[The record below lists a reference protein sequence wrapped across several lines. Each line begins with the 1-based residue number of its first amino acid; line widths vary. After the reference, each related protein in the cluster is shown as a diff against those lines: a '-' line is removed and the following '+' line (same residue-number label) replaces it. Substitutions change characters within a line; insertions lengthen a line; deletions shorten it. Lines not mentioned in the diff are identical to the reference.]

1 MCELDSAGAGSV
13 CGGLL
18 CSNSCGIKKF
28 VFAAVWFIVQFASI
42 EMSILMKVMCR
53 YFNGHMVF

>member
-1 MCELDSAGAGSV
+1 
-13 CGGLL
+13 
-18 CSNSCGIKKF
+18 
-28 VFAAVWFIVQFASI
+28 VQFASI